1 MSLYSDLNDVLT
13 PYAQRIKGLAAANNE
28 VKADLA
34 DVPNRTVKSAEQ
46 LISDKRTVDKVPYKY
61 RASASGKSDRS
72 YDTIVGGTVCFNQI
86 SQNGDFSNGTNGWST
101 KGTEYGTLSAS
112 DGICTYT
119 IGSTQSNSTYI
130 ARQANL
136 ISEHAYACIASIN
149 PSKQTSCRFLN
160 SGVANG
166 SASKVFTANTWGKLE
181 TIVKTK
187 QALQYATIYVN
198 TASDLQEND
207 TVAFKHI
214 MFMDLT
220 AMFGTTIAD
229 YIYSLEQTTAGAG
242 VALFRAMFPDDY
254 YAYNAGQLISVGGP
268 SAHVMR
274 DADDNIIAF
283 YPLDRSLTL
292 RGVPVLKDG
301 KIEFDGDTYEADG
314 TVTRR
319 YGVVDLGTLTWNRT
333 TSYTNAVL
341 YASVPS
347 RKVGDTISAIC
358 AKYVMSGT
366 YSSAQGFSVS
376 DDKTF
381 GLGRLNAQ
389 IFVRD
394 DSFTDPTAF
403 KSAMSGVYLVYELA
417 TPTTEEATPYTSPQI
432 VSPYGTEE
440 YISESV
446 CPVGHVTEYPDNLRS
461 KIDGLPWDL
470 SMIAPVETAY
480 MATRNYTVGQLL
492 IVDNTLYKVTVN
504 IANGGTIT
512 AGTNVVATTLS
523 EVIASLS

>member
-1 MSLYSDLNDVLT
+1 MALKDKLITLEDLKAVHDVDAGEIT
-13 PYAQRIKGLAAANNE
+13 GI
-28 VKADLA
+28 KADLA
-34 DVPNRTVKSAEQ
+34 DVTNHAVKSTEQ
-46 LISDKRTVDKVPYKY
+46 LISNKRTVDKVPYKY
-61 RASASGKSDRS
+61 RASASGKSDRA
-72 YDTIVGGTVCFNQI
+72 YDMIVGGTVCFNQI

-119 IGSTQSNSTYI
+119 IGSTQSNLTYI
-130 ARQANL
+130 AIQANL
-136 ISEHAYACIASIN
+136 ISEHVYACIASIN

-214 MFMDLT
+214 MLMDLT
-220 AMFGTTIAD
+220 AMFGIAIAD
-229 YIYSLEQTTAGAG
+229 YIYTLEQSQGGAG
-242 VALFRAMFPDDY
+242 VSLFKQMFPNEY
-254 YAYNAGQLISVGGP
+254 YTYNAGELVSVEGL

-274 DADDNIIAF
+274 DADNNIIGS
-283 YPLDRSLTL
+283 YPLDSSLTL
-292 RGVPVLKDG
+292 RGVLKLVGG
-301 KIEFDGDTYEADG
+301 KIEFDGDTYEANG
-314 TVTRR
+314 AVTKR
-319 YGVVDLGTLTWNRT
+319 YGIVDLGALTWSRT

-341 YASVPS
+341 YTSVPS
-347 RKVGDTISAIC
+347 KKAGDTISAIC

-394 DSFTDPTAF
+394 DSFTDSTAF

-446 CPVGHVTEYPDNLRS
+446 CPVGHVTEYPDNLRA

-470 SMIAPVETAY
+470 SMIAPVEVAY
-480 MATRNYTVGQLL
+480 TATRNYTTGQLL
-492 IVDNTLYKVTVN
+492 IVDNTLYKVTAN

-512 AGTNVVATTLS
+512 AGTNVLATTLS